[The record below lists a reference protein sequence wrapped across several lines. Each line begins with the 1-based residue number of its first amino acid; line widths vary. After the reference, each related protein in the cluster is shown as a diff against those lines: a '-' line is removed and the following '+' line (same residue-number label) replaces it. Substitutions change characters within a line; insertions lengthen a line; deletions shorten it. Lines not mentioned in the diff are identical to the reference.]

1 MVDRRQLLVSATAFA
16 ASALWPRIGTTGTAG
31 TAGAD
36 AAGRRPDGS
45 AAPSVDES
53 LRVVRYV
60 DEHHVE
66 LFAAGASHIVQ
77 RGDVVANWTVMEIVT
92 GAEPFVAVEDFS
104 RRDGPL
110 LFIDTDGVAY
120 DFGKSLEPTFAGA
133 TPLYL
138 GHAREEVIASARD
151 LLADELLAQP
161 GDPDYAQIADICA
174 PIRKVAGDTYS
185 FIGTP
190 DTLDKIGFTYGGRTA
205 NFEPALFHPSIA
217 PICAA
222 GKVWNGL
229 LGGYLPVLRFV
240 YPEDNGDWTEYLAFA
255 PFRIVEGNPHYQ
267 PVWYRISRI
276 EQQRLAWSR
285 CFDSYLP
292 SASRTPEDPRRC
304 YADLAALQDGW
315 DRLLQTAMTTVLP
328 DKRLMN
334 LARFSL
340 VRAMMTRQAG
350 FPKYGAVD
358 KNYGGTEHDGFQDTF
373 TVETEAMLEWG
384 MIGRAGQYIDNYFGA
399 FVRDDGSILYRGPE
413 TGQFGRMLTV
423 TAQYYRSGGDAA
435 LLLRHRAR
443 IDAVAHYLLRLRATA
458 LALPSTDAAY
468 GMLSGWSEADSCLEK
483 EPQRYVQ
490 PYFANSAEAARG
502 FHDLGQA
509 WESIGRSG
517 ADAALIEWGQRLQRE
532 AAALRADLATAIAR
546 STLVRDGEHIIP
558 SIAGVTEPEHV
569 VVPRDPLD
577 PQYRGYRAYMELLH
591 SGLLT
596 REQIASICDY
606 RSRHFD
612 VLLGV
617 PTAYAY
623 NTKEMAGFL
632 AYGNGYGLIQADRIR
647 EALLLTYS
655 SMAHQYTRGT
665 WLAPETRKPLSTD
678 EAAPYCSPAQ
688 LVVPLML
695 RWLLVFEEPDA
706 DMLWLGRGIP
716 RHWLADGQLISVA
729 SAPTR
734 WGRVGFAIQPALHA
748 GRIDARVSLP
758 VHGIAAQTRLRLRGR
773 EGARIRAVTLQGRRW
788 KQFDAANGEIIV
800 PPGMGGELTIVAHY

>member
-1 MVDRRQLLVSATAFA
+1 MVDRRQVL
-16 ASALWPRIGTTGTAG
+16 ASASAMVAAAWLPRVPP
-31 TAGAD
+31 
-36 AAGRRPDGS
+36 AAAA
-45 AAPSVDES
+45 AAPGVDES
-53 LRVVRYV
+53 LRVVRFI
-60 DEHHVE
+60 DEQHVE
-66 LFAAGASHIVQ
+66 LYAAGASHLVQ
-77 RGDVVANWTVMEIVT
+77 RGDVVANWTIMEIVT
-92 GAEPFVAVEDFS
+92 GADPFVVVEDFS

-110 LFIDTDGVAY
+110 LYLDIDGVAY
-120 DFGKSLEPTFAGA
+120 DFAKSLEPTFAGA
-133 TPLYL
+133 APLYL

-151 LLADELLAQP
+151 LLADELLARP
-161 GDPDYAQIADICA
+161 GDPDYAQVAGICA
-174 PIRKVAGDTYS
+174 PIRRVAGDIYS

-190 DTLDKIGFTYGGRTA
+190 DTFDKIGFTYGGRTA

-229 LGGYLPVLRFV
+229 VGGYLPVLRFL
-240 YPEDNGDWTEYLAFA
+240 YPEDGGNWTEFLAFA
-255 PFRIVEGNPHYQ
+255 PFRIVEGNLHYQ

-276 EQQRLAWSR
+276 EGQRLAWSR

-292 SASRTPEDPRRC
+292 SAARAADDPRRY
-304 YADLAALQDGW
+304 YADLAALKDGW

-328 DKRLMN
+328 DERLMN
-334 LARFSL
+334 MARFSL

-358 KNYGGTEHDGFQDTF
+358 RNYGGTEHDGFQDTF

-384 MIGRAGQYIDNYFGA
+384 LVERAGQCIDNYFGA

-423 TAQYYRSGGDAA
+423 TAQYFQSGGDAA
-435 LLLRHRAR
+435 LLLKHRAR
-443 IDAVAHYLLRLRATA
+443 IDAVTQYLLRLRAAA
-458 LALPSTDAAY
+458 LARPAADAAY

-483 EPQRYVQ
+483 DPQRYVQ
-490 PYFANSAEAARG
+490 PYFSNSAEAARG
-502 FHDLGQA
+502 LRDLGRA
-509 WESIGRSG
+509 WESIGRAR
-517 ADAALIEWGQRLQRE
+517 ADAALVEWGQRLQRE
-532 AAALRADLATAIAR
+532 ATALRADLATAIAR
-546 STLVRDGEHIIP
+546 STLVREGERIIP
-558 SIAGVTEPEHV
+558 SIAGVAEPEHV
-569 VVPRDPLD
+569 AVPRDPLD

-591 SGLLT
+591 SGMLA

-606 RSRHFD
+606 RARHFD

-623 NTKEMAGFL
+623 NTREMAGFL

-655 SMAHQYTRGT
+655 TMAHQYTRGT
-665 WLAPETRKPLSTD
+665 WLAPETRKPLSDD

-688 LVVPLML
+688 LAVPLLL

-706 DMLWLGRGIP
+706 EVLWLGRGLP
-716 RHWLADGQLISVA
+716 RQWLADGQLTSVA

-748 GRIDARVSLP
+748 RRIDARVSFP
-758 VHGIAAQTRLRLRGR
+758 VRGVAAQTKLRLRT
-773 EGARIRAVTLQGRRW
+773 RAGERLRSVTLQGRRW
-788 KQFDAANGEIIV
+788 RQFDATDEVIIL
-800 PPGMGGELTIVAHY
+800 PPGTGGDLTVVAHY

>member
-1 MVDRRQLLVSATAFA
+1 MVDRRQVLASATALA
-16 ASALWPRIGTTGTAG
+16 ATTWLSRVAAAPREV
-31 TAGAD
+31 AGAV
-36 AAGRRPDGS
+36 GG
-45 AAPSVDES
+45 APGVAES

-60 DEHHVE
+60 DEHQVE
-66 LFAAGASHIVQ
+66 LYVAGASHVVQ

-92 GAEPFVAVEDFS
+92 GAEPCVVVEDFS

-110 LFIDTDGVAY
+110 VFLDVDGVSY
-120 DFGKSLEPTFAGA
+120 EFGKTLEPTFAGDQ
-133 TPLYL
+133 PLYL
-138 GHAREEVIASARD
+138 GHARDEVVASARD

-161 GDPDYAQIADICA
+161 GDPDYAQIAGICA

-190 DTLDKIGFTYGGRTA
+190 DTFDKIGFTYGGRTA

-229 LGGYLPVLRFV
+229 VGGYLPVLRFV
-240 YPEDNGDWTEYLAFA
+240 YPEENGDWTEYLAFA
-255 PFRIVEGNPHYQ
+255 PFRIVEGNLHYQ
-267 PVWYRISRI
+267 PVWYRVSRI
-276 EQQRLAWSR
+276 ERQRLAWSR

-292 SASRTPEDPRRC
+292 SASRAAADPRQC
-304 YADLAALQDGW
+304 YVELAALKDGW
-315 DRLLQTAMTTVLP
+315 DRLLQSAMTVVLP
-328 DKRLMN
+328 DERLMHM
-334 LARFSL
+334 ARFSL

-384 MIGRAGQYIDNYFGA
+384 MLEHAGQCIDNYFGA

-423 TAQYYRSGGDAA
+423 AAQYYRSGGEAA
-435 LLLRHRAR
+435 LLLKHRVR
-443 IDAVAHYLLRLRATA
+443 IDAVANYLLRLRATA
-458 LALPSTDAAY
+458 QALPPTDAAY

-483 EPQRYVQ
+483 DPQRYVQ
-490 PYFANSAEAARG
+490 PYFSNSAEAARG
-502 FHDLGQA
+502 FLELGRA
-509 WESIGRSG
+509 WEAIGRVH
-517 ADAALIEWGQRLQRE
+517 ADAALVEWGQRLQRE

-546 STLVRDGEHIIP
+546 STLVRDGERIIP
-558 SIAGVTEPEHV
+558 SIAGVSEPEHIA
-569 VVPRDPLD
+569 VPRDNLD

-591 SGLLT
+591 SGLLA
-596 REQIASICDY
+596 REQIVSIGNY

-632 AYGNGYGLIQADRIR
+632 AYGNGYGLIQADRVR

-655 SMAHQYTRGT
+655 MMAHQYTRGT
-665 WLAPETRKPLSTD
+665 WLAPETRKPLSND

-695 RWLLVFEEPDA
+695 RWLLVFEELDA
-706 DMLWLGRGIP
+706 DILWLGRGMP
-716 RHWLADGQLISVA
+716 RQWFVDGQLISVA

-734 WGRVGFAIQPALHA
+734 WGRVSFAVQTALRA
-748 GRIDARVSLP
+748 GRIDARVGFP
-758 VHGIAAQTRLRLRGR
+758 ARGFAAQTKLRLRAPAGQR
-773 EGARIRAVTLQGRRW
+773 MRSVTLQGRRW
-788 KQFDAANGEIIV
+788 KQFDAAEEVIIV
-800 PPGMGGELTIVAHY
+800 PPGTGGELTIVAHY